1 MLKRLLFACICS
13 LLVFS
18 ANAQT
23 HVPSVE
29 RSTAFE
35 EPEKGASR
43 LLLMKNGNT
52 LFFNFT
58 PKKGIDVTVYNTKHR
73 AKAIVNNAVQS
84 WKQKAMKRASL
95 RGLYEMNG
103 QAVVFIQ
110 QVVKKK
116 PCLYRFIFD
125 ANSGKLL
132 SEKLIADLPRMGMGA
147 GYAMAFGG
155 VALPDF
161 YVRKDPNS
169 EYYAVAAFNSLAHDR
184 NERIRVVHYSPDHKE
199 INKAF
204 YNSPDGVYKYLNF
217 LDMYV
222 NKDEFVFITAFAYN
236 TRSSGGKDSRIV
248 ISRLMK
254 DSKEFQYNLLD
265 YTDDF
270 RNVDVAMKY
279 SNSDKLLYMLASI
292 DAKSA
297 NKEATMHKGGVGGRY
312 VLQMNVIDPVAL
324 KVNSNYFVEH
334 PKLDEYV
341 KEHLKYKKP
350 YYGVIQDFNINDDHT
365 VSVMFEELD
374 IIEHRSSS
382 STYGGPGGGV
392 GVVGVHSGVGAVW
405 YSTRLG
411 EIGITRLDASGK
423 ELSSYAIAKAQEA
436 KTKLD
441 MLNINQRP
449 QSNWS
454 FRGKGSS
461 YGDISG
467 FFSYDYVFAN
477 NSGYVIYNDYSKNA
491 ESDNENYRS
500 KKKMVHISNAN
511 TMCAVFDGTN
521 VTNTYLFGDP
531 GKKNESR
538 FSQMEMNTHSEDGTS
553 YATMMIERK
562 GHDKSAYIVWISFK

>member
-1 MLKRLLFACICS
+1 MLKRLLFTCFCS
-13 LLVFS
+13 VVMFVALH
-18 ANAQT
+18 AQT
-23 HVPSVE
+23 NVPTIE

-35 EPEKGASR
+35 EPELGASR

-73 AKAIVNNAVQS
+73 AKSVVNNTIQS

-125 ANSGKLL
+125 ANLGKLV
-132 SEKLIADLPRMGMGA
+132 SERVISDLPRLGMGT
-147 GYAMAFGG
+147 GYAVFFGG
-155 VALPDF
+155 VAIPDF

-169 EYYAVAAFNSLAHDR
+169 EYYAIAVFNSFAHDR
-184 NERIRVVHYSPDHKE
+184 NQRIQVIHYSPDHKE

-217 LDMYV
+217 LDMYI
-222 NKDEFVFITAFAYN
+222 NRDEFVFITAYAYN

-248 ISRLMK
+248 ISRLMNG
-254 DSKEFQYNLLD
+254 SKEFQYNLLD
-265 YTDDF
+265 HTDDF
-270 RNVDVAMKY
+270 KNVDVAMKY
-279 SNSDKLLYMLASI
+279 SSTEKQVYMLASV

-297 NKEATMHKGGVGGRY
+297 NREATMHKGGVGGRY
-312 VLQMNVIDPVAL
+312 VLQMNVIDPVEL
-324 KVNSNYFVEH
+324 KVKTNYFVEH
-334 PKLDEYV
+334 PQLDEYV

-350 YYGVIQDFNINDDHT
+350 YYGVIQDFNLNDDHT
-365 VSVMFEELD
+365 VSLMFEELD
-374 IIEHRSSS
+374 IIEHR
-382 STYGGPGGGV
+382 TNNYTGPGGVGGGGV
-392 GVVGVHSGVGAVW
+392 NTGVVGSVW

-411 EIGITRLDASGK
+411 EIGLTRFDASGK
-423 ELSSYAIAKAQEA
+423 EVSSYAIAKAQEA
-436 KTKLD
+436 KTRLD
-441 MLNINQRP
+441 ILNINQRP

-461 YGDISG
+461 YSDISG
-467 FFSYDYVFAN
+467 FFSYDYLFAN
-477 NSGYVIYNDYSKNA
+477 NNGYVIYNDYSRNA
-491 ESDNENYRS
+491 ESDDENYRS
-500 KKKMVHISNAN
+500 KKKMVRISNAN
-511 TMCAVFDGTN
+511 TMCAVYDGTR

-531 GKKNESR
+531 GKKDESR
-538 FSQMEMNTHSEDGTS
+538 FSQMEMNTHSEDGKS

-562 GHDKSAYIVWISFK
+562 GRDKSAYIVWVKF

>member
-1 MLKRLLFACICS
+1 MLKRLLFTCFCS
-13 LLVFS
+13 VVMFVALH
-18 ANAQT
+18 AQT
-23 HVPSVE
+23 NVPTIE

-35 EPEKGASR
+35 EPELGASR

-73 AKAIVNNAVQS
+73 AKSVVNNTIQS

-125 ANSGKLL
+125 ANSGKLV
-132 SEKLIADLPRMGMGA
+132 SERVISDLPRLGMGA
-147 GYAMAFGG
+147 GYAVFFGG
-155 VALPDF
+155 VAIPDF

-169 EYYAVAAFNSLAHDR
+169 EYYAIAVFNSFAHDR
-184 NERIRVVHYSPDHKE
+184 NQRIQVIHYSPDHKE

-217 LDMYV
+217 LDMYI
-222 NKDEFVFITAFAYN
+222 NRDEFVFITAYAYN

-248 ISRLMK
+248 ISRLMNG
-254 DSKEFQYNLLD
+254 SKEFQYNLLD
-265 YTDDF
+265 HTDDF
-270 RNVDVAMKY
+270 KNVDVAMKY
-279 SNSDKLLYMLASI
+279 SSTEKQVYMLASV

-297 NKEATMHKGGVGGRY
+297 NREATMHKGGVGGRY
-312 VLQMNVIDPVAL
+312 VLQMNVIDPVEL
-324 KVNSNYFVEH
+324 KVKTNYFVEH
-334 PKLDEYV
+334 PQLDEYV

-350 YYGVIQDFNINDDHT
+350 YYGVIQDFNLNDDHT
-365 VSVMFEELD
+365 VSLMFEELD
-374 IIEHRSSS
+374 IIEHR
-382 STYGGPGGGV
+382 TNNYTGPGGVGGGGV
-392 GVVGVHSGVGAVW
+392 NTGVVGSVW

-411 EIGITRLDASGK
+411 EIGLTRLDASGK
-423 ELSSYAIAKAQEA
+423 EVSSYAIAKAQEA
-436 KTKLD
+436 KTRLD
-441 MLNINQRP
+441 ILNINQRP

-461 YGDISG
+461 YSDISG
-467 FFSYDYVFAN
+467 FFSYDYLFAN
-477 NSGYVIYNDYSKNA
+477 NNGYVIYNDYSRNA
-491 ESDNENYRS
+491 ESDDENYRS
-500 KKKMVHISNAN
+500 KKKMVRISNAN
-511 TMCAVFDGTN
+511 TMCAVYDGTR

-531 GKKNESR
+531 GKKDESR
-538 FSQMEMNTHSEDGTS
+538 FSQMEMNTHSEDGKS

-562 GHDKSAYIVWISFK
+562 GRDKSAYIVWVKF